1 MKHWMFSI
9 LIFLGSLSPT
19 LAQTYSSEEVV
30 VSGIDFSRFS
40 AELKVDPN
48 LEITLAKRWAR
59 NIERNFCWSG
69 VFTLVNSTYDYCQA
83 KRDAEMQIQLNQRE
97 NGLEFAVADL
107 QGNVLLGEMLPIQD
121 DEISE
126 DDIIRGVNQ
135 ITERLT
141 GVEGILGTSIAF
153 TLKQPGRKKIIA
165 LTNTHGMG
173 LRSLTNNKDIS
184 LLPRW
189 SPDSTKLLYTTV
201 GNRGTTIWMHNVLKN
216 KADELRRGEDGVTS
230 GGTWYG
236 NGNRVVA
243 TISVKANIDLYDIEI
258 DSGRT
263 QRLTR
268 HSSIDTAPTLSP
280 DNRNL
285 VFVSDRTG
293 REQIYMRDMESGSI
307 YRLTFD
313 GFSNSDPV
321 WSPDGTRIVFS
332 RSVNGRN
339 QIFLMDPFGDDYQ
352 QLTFGRYDSEKPTW
366 SPDGRQIVFAADR
379 TGIFKLY
386 VMFVDGTGV
395 RRLTTTP
402 RGFEETGAS
411 WSGRILEGGY

>member
-1 MKHWMFSI
+1 MKHWMFSV

-19 LAQTYSSEEVV
+19 LAQTYSSEEVI

-48 LEITLAKRWAR
+48 LDITLSKRWAR

-83 KRDAEMQIQLNQRE
+83 NREAEMQIQLNQRKS
-97 NGLEFAVADL
+97 GLEFAVADL
-107 QGNVLLGEMLPIQD
+107 QGNVLLGEMLPID
-121 DEISE
+121 KDEISE
-126 DDIIRGVNQ
+126 KDIISGVNQ
-135 ITERLT
+135 ITEKLT
-141 GVEGILGTSIAF
+141 GIKGILGTSIAF

-173 LRSLTNNKDIS
+173 LRSLTNSKEIS

-189 SPDSTKLLYTTV
+189 SPDSTKLIYTTV

-236 NGNRVVA
+236 NGSRVVA
-243 TISVKANIDLYDIEI
+243 TISMNANVDLYDIDIE
-258 DSGRT
+258 SGKT

-352 QLTFGRYDSEKPTW
+352 QLTFGRFDSEKPTW

-395 RRLTTTP
+395 RRLTSTP

-411 WSGRILEGGY
+411 WSRRAVGGEY